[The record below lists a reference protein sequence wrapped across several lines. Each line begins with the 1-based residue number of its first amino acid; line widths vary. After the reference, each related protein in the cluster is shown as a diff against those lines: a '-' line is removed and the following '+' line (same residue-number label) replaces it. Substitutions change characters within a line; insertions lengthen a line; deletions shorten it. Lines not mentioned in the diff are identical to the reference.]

1 MKNKLE
7 NFLIELDNKLESAK
21 DDRNT
26 KIVNYI
32 QLSQNAK
39 EAFIMYLINDYQLNN
54 RDYKKLNLRKYA
66 YAPLAVAAG
75 SIGALYTIQHGI
87 YVFDLFG
94 IMLETYFVGLVSTGF
109 TSSNPALKPY
119 FMDDALEAIITVG
132 ILIGPSLLRLDL
144 KSINKTCQVSH
155 L

>member
-66 YAPLAVAAG
+66 YAPLAVAAS

-87 YVFDLFG
+87 SVFDLFG
-94 IMLETYFVGLVSTGF
+94 IMLETYFVGLVSTRFAAKKNNDYF
-109 TSSNPALKPY
+109 TDVVRKELDDSNIKQK
-119 FMDDALEAIITVG
+119 
-132 ILIGPSLLRLDL
+132 LDEFTKIYL
-144 KSINKTCQVSH
+144 DKNSEKVN
-155 L
+155 